1 MSASKTG
8 LLIVAG
14 LVLLIGWLSVFI
26 VDERELAI
34 RFRLGEIMQSD
45 YEPGLH
51 FITPIINNVRK
62 FDKRILTLDTKPER
76 FLTGE
81 KKNVLVDFFVKWRIK
96 DPETFYTAFA
106 GDERQAAL
114 RLLQIIKNAL
124 QLEFDKRTI
133 KQVVSGERA
142 QMMEDLTINGNK
154 QVEQFGIRIID
165 VRIKQIELPDDVRSA
180 VYDRMR
186 AERERVAREHRAEGE
201 ETAKGIRAV
210 ADRERVVLLAEA
222 RRDAETT
229 RGEGDAQATE
239 IYADAYGQDA
249 EFYAFYRSMNAYRN
263 TFNNKEDVLVLEPDS
278 EFFRYFNADQ
288 PISSYGGARG
298 GGE

>member
-81 KKNVLVDFFVKWRIK
+81 KKNVLVDFFVKWRIE